1 MVITAMSLP
10 HRPQSAA
17 MTRVAGLLALIGV
30 CFILGS
36 TPAAYVGFGTL
47 ITIGLIAFLAVAR
60 RDSERFTKAFR
71 ILRIAMVVAVCAAA
85 IIEARWAYPGPIS
98 AHMDKSFPN
107 VHFPRMIVVGD
118 SLSEGLGEKFPPW
131 PDLPEM
137 KELFE
142 VINLAHAGDG
152 TQLALLRIEGKLVQ
166 NAIVVIEIGGNDM
179 LGSTSADEFEKYLDQ
194 LLANLKGETR
204 CLVMFELPLLP
215 NKVAYGRIQRR
226 LAKKY
231 NVFLIPKLYLANVIT
246 AKGATEDGLHLSE
259 SGTWLMARTVVH
271 WIAPGA
277 ERNFDPNMRT
287 LGGGLQSYPLA
298 SDAAATSVTLTLEP
312 PAPIPTV
319 EP

>member
-10 HRPQSAA
+10 HRPQSTA

-47 ITIGLIAFLAVAR
+47 ITIGLVAFLAIAR
-60 RDSERFTKAFR
+60 RDSERVTKALAK
-71 ILRIAMVVAVCAAA
+71 LRIAMVVAVVAAA
-85 IIEARWAYPGPIS
+85 IIEARWAFPGPIS
-98 AHMDKSFPN
+98 AHMDRSFPY

-131 PDLPEM
+131 PDLAEM

-142 VINLAHAGDG
+142 VTNLAHAGDG
-152 TQLALLRIEGKLVQ
+152 TQLALQRIEGKLVP

-179 LGSTSADEFEKYLDQ
+179 LGSTTSDEFEKHLDR

-226 LAKKY
+226 LSKKH

-246 AKGATEDGLHLSE
+246 SEGATEDGLHLSRR
-259 SGTWLMARTVVH
+259 GTLLMARTVVH
-271 WIAPGA
+271 WVAPGA
-277 ERNFDPNMRT
+277 ERNFDPNRRT
-287 LGGGLQSYPLA
+287 LRLGPEAYPLNGA
-298 SDAAATSVTLTLEP
+298 SHATSGTLTLEQDP
-312 PAPIPTV
+312 PQASLKP
-319 EP
+319 